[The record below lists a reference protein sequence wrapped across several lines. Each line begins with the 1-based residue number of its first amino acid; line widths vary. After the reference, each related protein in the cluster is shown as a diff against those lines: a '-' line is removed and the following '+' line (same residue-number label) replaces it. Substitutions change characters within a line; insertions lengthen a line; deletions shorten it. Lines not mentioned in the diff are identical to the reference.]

1 MLNSAKK
8 TKDSDGSILFFIAV
22 KGIKKQHLVEVRTMG
37 NPPPVIK
44 LALESICLLL
54 GQPVADWKEIRQILM
69 KDTFIS
75 SIVNFDTDDITYVL
89 VILY

>member
-1 MLNSAKK
+1 MYVKLFSFFHLRLILQN
-8 TKDSDGSILFFIAV
+8 GSILIVAV

-75 SIVNFDTDDITYVL
+75 SIVNFDTEDIT
-89 VILY
+89 

>member
-1 MLNSAKK
+1 MQFSLLQFFKQLNHLVSRMLHFVF
-8 TKDSDGSILFFIAV
+8 TAV

-69 KDTFIS
+69 KDTFIT
-75 SIVNFDTDDITYVL
+75 SIVNFDTDYIT
-89 VILY
+89 